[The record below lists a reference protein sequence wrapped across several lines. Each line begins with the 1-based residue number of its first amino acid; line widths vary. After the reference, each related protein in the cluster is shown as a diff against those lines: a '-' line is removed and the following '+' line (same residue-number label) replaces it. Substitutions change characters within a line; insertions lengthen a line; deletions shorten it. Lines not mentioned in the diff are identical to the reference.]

1 MFAWETRTVPGSPS
15 RPSSLTFPVF
25 PSRVQPLFR
34 TPQSWKHPSEAT
46 WKKRHGLFSRIRKS
60 EVGYW
65 ILKFWLFCWILDIP
79 CWFRAF
85 QCWHFYTPIMPE
97 ISTKS
102 KFFEHNF
109 AVNLYFG
116 FFMIVKTI
124 FGVRR
129 PCAALALLQNFCI
142 PASANYL

>member
-1 MFAWETRTVPGSPS
+1 
-15 RPSSLTFPVF
+15 
-25 PSRVQPLFR
+25 
-34 TPQSWKHPSEAT
+34 
-46 WKKRHGLFSRIRKS
+46 
-60 EVGYW
+60 
-65 ILKFWLFCWILDIP
+65 
-79 CWFRAF
+79 
-85 QCWHFYTPIMPE
+85 MPE

-109 AVNLYFG
+109 AGNLYFG

-142 PASANYL
+142 PVSADYL